1 MLKRLLILFLIPFL
15 LTACNQNNKE
25 EITFSSW
32 GSVTETQI
40 LKNIIK
46 DFEKENPTIKI
57 KFIHVPQNY
66 FQKIHLLFASN
77 QAPDVIFINNLYL
90 PVYADKLEDLN
101 NIIKKEEYYPQSIE
115 ALSYNNKLLAIPR
128 DISTLIFYR
137 NKTLIKRT
145 PKNLEELTKILSS
158 SPQYGISYER
168 DMYYAFP
175 YILTLKEN
183 IYSPKKSIE
192 FYKNLEG
199 NFAPTPS
206 EIGSLTLAQMFM
218 EGKIGLYLSGR
229 WLYPKIKEK
238 ANFDWDVIVF
248 PGIVPLDA
256 SGWALSNTS
265 KHKKS
270 AIKFIQYLSSS
281 KNNEYFL
288 STGLIVP
295 ARIDVAQKIDNKI
308 FLDAIQNSQVL
319 KIDKNYRKKIDKMNR
334 ELLN

>member
-1 MLKRLLILFLIPFL
+1 MLKRLLILFIIPL

-32 GSVTETQI
+32 GSVTETKI

-46 DFEKENPTIKI
+46 NFEIENPTIKI
-57 KFIHVPQNY
+57 NFIHIPQNY
-66 FQKIHLLFASN
+66 FQKTHLLFVSN
-77 QAPDVIFINNLYL
+77 QAPDVVFINNLYL
-90 PVYADKLEDLN
+90 PVYADKLEDLSA
-101 NIIKKEEYYPQSIE
+101 IIEKEKYYPQSID
-115 ALSYNNKLLAIPR
+115 ALSYNNQLLAIPR
-128 DISTLIFYR
+128 DISTLVFYR
-137 NKTLIKRT
+137 NKSLIKKT
-145 PKNLEELTKILSS
+145 PQNLDELIEILSS
-158 SPQYGISYER
+158 SPKYGISYER

-183 IYSPKKSIE
+183 IYSPRKSIK

-206 EIGSLTLAQMFM
+206 EIGSLTLAQMFL
-218 EGKIGLYLSGR
+218 EGRIGLYLSGR

-238 ANFDWDVIVF
+238 ANFDWDIVTF
-248 PGIVPLDA
+248 PGTVPLDA
-256 SGWALSNTS
+256 SGWAISKTS
-265 KHKKS
+265 KHKQS

-281 KNNEYFL
+281 QNSEYFL

-295 ARIDVAQKIDNKI
+295 ARIDVAQKIDNKT
-308 FLDAIQNSQVL
+308 FLDSIKNSQVL
-319 KIDKNYRKKIDKMNR
+319 KIDKNYRKKIDKMNK